1 VPEASELPGPADL
14 VVDLVISRLYV
25 GAMNEVGVHE
35 AKTTLS
41 QLLRRVTA
49 GEEIVICRGGTPVAK
64 LVPVAPT
71 ERRLL
76 GEDAGRYVVPE
87 DFDAPLPDDLARTF
101 EA

>member
-1 VPEASELPGPADL
+1 VDRARSPGPSDL
-14 VVDLVISRLYV
+14 VVDLVIAWFYG

-41 QLLRRVTA
+41 QLLRRVSA

-71 ERRLL
+71 EQRLL